1 MVSPPNT
8 LHGWRFICG
17 KMTQAG
23 KAVIDQQEGA
33 EVGAFGDDLGAP
45 FSFAGPLR
53 RAHLLTTRKLVVV
66 WPAAIVRPPGAA
78 PLGVPFPC
86 RYIPADANSGLCIG
100 RSRAGHRGL
109 GGHRPPTS
117 GTGYIPVHCLQL
129 LPIPQKRVDQ
139 CSDWCYTLA
148 T

>member
-1 MVSPPNT
+1 M
-8 LHGWRFICG
+8 
-17 KMTQAG
+17 
-23 KAVIDQQEGA
+23 
-33 EVGAFGDDLGAP
+33 GAFGDDLGAP

-100 RSRAGHRGL
+100 RSRADRRGL
-109 GGHRPPTS
+109 GGPSATNKLR
-117 GTGYIPVHCLQL
+117 
-129 LPIPQKRVDQ
+129 RV
-139 CSDWCYTLA
+139 YTDALLA
-148 T
+148 TTVSPTVSAYKKWLNIVRIGGILELH